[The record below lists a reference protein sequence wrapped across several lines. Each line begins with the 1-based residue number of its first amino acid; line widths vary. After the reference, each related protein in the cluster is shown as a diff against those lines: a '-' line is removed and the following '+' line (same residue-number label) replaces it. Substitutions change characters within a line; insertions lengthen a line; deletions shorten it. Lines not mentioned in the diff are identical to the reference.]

1 MSRQCLAAADVP
13 ASSAF
18 LHSSFVA
25 LRLDTW
31 VLFLSQ
37 AVYLYL
43 WYWTI
48 CQVIENKATK
58 SYSHFSL
65 YSLPEQLNVTEAIIR
80 VINYTTYHIGL
91 SS

>member
-1 MSRQCLAAADVP
+1 MSRQCLAAANVP

-58 SYSHFSL
+58 SYSHFRL